1 MEYTSSMEKQ
11 VVLQIKA
18 KEMCNCPF
26 NQSDSKVHYADQD
39 TFENERMS
47 H

>member
-18 KEMCNCPF
+18 KEMR
-26 NQSDSKVHYADQD
+26 SDSIMHYADQD

>member
-18 KEMCNCPF
+18 KEMHSCPY
-26 NQSDSKVHYADQD
+26 NQSDSIMHYADQD